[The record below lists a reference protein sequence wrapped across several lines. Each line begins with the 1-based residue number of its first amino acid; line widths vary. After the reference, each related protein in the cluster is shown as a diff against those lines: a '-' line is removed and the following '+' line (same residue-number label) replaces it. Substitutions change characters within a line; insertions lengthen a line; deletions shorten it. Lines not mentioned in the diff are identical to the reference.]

1 MLILIALI
9 LAAIPAVAVL
19 YPFVMRGRSHE
30 WMEDE
35 GDPMAELERRWD
47 AALAG
52 LKNAELEFSIGNLDN
67 EDYLWLRKQYM
78 RDAAMVMRAM
88 ELEEDQE
95 EELLAQVEQQIQEV
109 RTRALGRPAA
119 STAATVCPACSRE
132 VSPTLSVCPNCREQL
147 ANEPSGPQTSMET
160 TGE

>member
-1 MLILIALI
+1 MLILIALL

-30 WMEDE
+30 WLEDE

-52 LKNAELEFSIGNLDN
+52 LRNAELEFSIGNLDN
-67 EDYLWLRKQYM
+67 EDYVWLRKQYM

-109 RTRALGRPAA
+109 RTRALGPDAPPAA
-119 STAATVCPACSRE
+119 TTCPGCSSE
-132 VSPTLSVCPNCREQL
+132 VSPALSVCPNCREPL
-147 ANEPSGPQTSMET
+147 ANEPSGPHTSMET
-160 TGE
+160 AGE

>member
-9 LAAIPAVAVL
+9 LAVIPAFAVL

-47 AALAG
+47 AALSG
-52 LKNAELEFSIGNLDN
+52 LKNAELEFSIGNLED
-67 EDYLWLRKQYM
+67 EDYLWLRQRYM

-109 RTRALGRPAA
+109 RTRALGPIAPTNAA
-119 STAATVCPACSRE
+119 VCSGCSSE
-132 VSPTLSVCPNCREQL
+132 VSPTLSVCPNCGRQR
-147 ANEPSGPQTSMET
+147 ANGSSGPQTSMET

>member
-30 WMEDE
+30 WLEDE
-35 GDPMAELERRWD
+35 GDPMAELERRWE

-67 EDYLWLRKQYM
+67 EDYVWLRRQYM

-95 EELLAQVEQQIQEV
+95 EELLAKVEQQIQEV
-109 RTRALGRPAA
+109 RTRALGPVTP
-119 STAATVCPACSRE
+119 TAATMCPGCSSE
-132 VSPTLSVCPNCREQL
+132 LSPALSVCPNCQEQL
-147 ANEPSGPQTSMET
+147 VNEPSGPHTSMET
-160 TGE
+160 AGE

>member
-19 YPFVMRGRSHE
+19 YPFIMRGSSHE
-30 WMEDE
+30 WLEDE

-67 EDYLWLRKQYM
+67 EDYMWLRQQYM
-78 RDAAMVMRAM
+78 REAALVMRAM
-88 ELEEDQE
+88 ELEEEQE
-95 EELLAQVEQQIQEV
+95 EELLARVEEQIQEV
-109 RTRALGRPAA
+109 RARALGPATPT
-119 STAATVCPACSRE
+119 TATRCPGCSEE
-132 VSPTLSVCPNCREQL
+132 VSPADSVCPKCRAQL
-147 ANEPSGPQTSMET
+147 ANEPPGPQTNVEKA
-160 TGE
+160 GE

>member
-9 LAAIPAVAVL
+9 LTAIPAFAVL

-52 LKNAELEFSIGNLDN
+52 LRNAELEFSIGNLDN
-67 EDYLWLRKQYM
+67 EDYIWLRKQYM

-95 EELLAQVEQQIQEV
+95 EELLAQVERQIQEV
-109 RTRALGRPAA
+109 RTRALGPVAPT
-119 STAATVCPACSRE
+119 TAAVCPSCSTE
-132 VSPTLSVCPNCREQL
+132 VSPTLLVCPNCREQL

>member
-9 LAAIPAVAVL
+9 LAAIPAFAVL

-52 LKNAELEFSIGNLDN
+52 LKNAELEFSIGNLDD
-67 EDYLWLRKQYM
+67 EDYLWLRQRYM

-95 EELLAQVEQQIQEV
+95 EELLAQVEQQVQEV
-109 RTRALGRPAA
+109 RTRALGPIAPTNAA
-119 STAATVCPACSRE
+119 VCPGCSSE
-132 VSPTLSVCPNCREQL
+132 VSPTLSVCPNCGRQR
-147 ANEPSGPQTSMET
+147 ANGSSGPQTSMET